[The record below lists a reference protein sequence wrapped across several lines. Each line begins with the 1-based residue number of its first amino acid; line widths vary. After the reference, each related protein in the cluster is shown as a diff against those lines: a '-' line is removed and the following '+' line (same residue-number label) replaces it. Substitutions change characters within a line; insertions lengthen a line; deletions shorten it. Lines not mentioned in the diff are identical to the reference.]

1 MNRFDDD
8 LRRAARGKRTTAVIA
23 SFAILVFGLV
33 LAGYF
38 LSFRSLSIVVQPEN
52 AKQTAMI
59 EVTDGLAFSLAS
71 RIYAVSDQ
79 AQINISAAKYHTA
92 NLTIHGSDFGSDMTV
107 ILLPKPGRLRA
118 LVTPSTSVNWYLN
131 GNFVS
136 QSNRLDT
143 ELAPGDYQL
152 AVTSDYHERVER
164 DLTITADDDT
174 SLAIDLP
181 CITGTLRATMTPPG
195 TMLVDGQPVDS
206 TSPITLGPGPHLIDL
221 TAPGHKSVSDS
232 ITITQT
238 QRDFTRSYNL
248 QPLPIRMQHQL
259 TPPGGN
265 LFVNGKRQDI
275 SKNTIEIPYRKRLD
289 IEYAKPGF
297 VTKTQS
303 QTVAPGEMVALS
315 LVLDPE
321 FADIT
326 ITANITADIY
336 LDGQL
341 LGTTPLQ
348 ISVPTV
354 PATLEVRADGYQGET
369 KSITP
374 KPKQPQIHEFTLIT
388 TAAAKLQNAPQ
399 SYKNANGIDF
409 RLIKPRNARFEMGGK
424 RSEKG
429 QRANEFLRQIELQRP
444 FYVAT
449 HELTEAQFYGKGSN
463 LPVVNLSWEQVAIF
477 CNELSI
483 AEGLT
488 PFYRTKNGRISGFDP
503 MADGYRFISEAEWE
517 FLARAYRRPK
527 QTIFPWGD
535 DAVVPPNVGNLAGD
549 KAKPASDS
557 YIAGY
562 QDGFSGLAPA
572 KSFPADLSGLYDFVG
587 NVSEWTHDSYMFTP
601 PPSDKIEIDPL
612 GQYSAGP
619 HVIKGANFKSASRTE
634 LRAAFRDGS
643 DTPRDDVGFRLAR
656 YL

>member
-23 SFAILVFGLV
+23 SLGIMLCGLV

-38 LSFRSLSIVVQPEN
+38 LSFRSLSVTVQPET
-52 AKQTAMI
+52 AEQTALI
-59 EVTDGLAFSLAS
+59 KVTDGLALALS
-71 RIYAVSDQ
+71 NRIYAVSDRVQ
-79 AQINISAAKYHTA
+79 LSVSAAKYQTA
-92 NLTIHGSDFGSDMTV
+92 NLTIDDTDFGTDMTV

-118 LVTPSTSVNWYLN
+118 AVTPSTSVNWYLN

-143 ELAPGDYQL
+143 DLAPGAYQL
-152 AVTSDYHERVER
+152 VVTSDYHERVER
-164 DLTITADDDT
+164 SLTIAADEDT
-174 SLAIDLP
+174 NLAIDLP
-181 CITGTLRATMTPPG
+181 GITGTLRASMTPPG

-206 TSPITLGPGPHLIDL
+206 GTPISLGPGPHQIDL
-221 TAPGHKSVSDS
+221 SAAGHKSVSDS

-238 QRDFTRSYNL
+238 QRDFIRSYNL
-248 QPLPIRMQHQL
+248 QPLPIRIQHQL
-259 TPPGGN
+259 TPPGGR

-275 SKNTIEIPYRKRLD
+275 SKKIIDIPYRKRLD

-297 VTKTQS
+297 VSKTQS
-303 QTVAPGEMVALS
+303 QTVSPGELIALS
-315 LVLDPE
+315 LALDPE

-326 ITANITADIY
+326 VTANIAADVY

-341 LGTTPLQ
+341 LGATPVQ

-354 PATLEVRADGYQGET
+354 PATLELRADGYQTET

-374 KPKQPQIHEFTLIT
+374 KPKQPQIHDFTLIT

-399 SYKNANGIDF
+399 LYTNANGIDL
-409 RLIKPRNARFEMGGK
+409 RLIKPRQARFQMGGK

-463 LPVVNLSWEQVAIF
+463 LPVVNLTWEQVAIF

-483 AEGLT
+483 TEGLT
-488 PFYRTKNGRISGFDP
+488 PFYSTKNGRISGFDP
-503 MADGYRFISEAEWE
+503 KADGYRLISEAEWE

-572 KSFPADLSGLYDFVG
+572 KSFPADQSGLYDFVG
-587 NVSEWTHDSYMFTP
+587 NVSEWMHDSYTLMP
-601 PPSDKIEIDPL
+601 PPSDKIETDPL
-612 GQYSAGP
+612 GQYSAGS

-643 DTPRDDVGFRLAR
+643 DAPRDDVGFRLAR

>member
-1 MNRFDDD
+1 
-8 LRRAARGKRTTAVIA
+8 
-23 SFAILVFGLV
+23 
-33 LAGYF
+33 
-38 LSFRSLSIVVQPEN
+38 
-52 AKQTAMI
+52 
-59 EVTDGLAFSLAS
+59 
-71 RIYAVSDQ
+71 
-79 AQINISAAKYHTA
+79 
-92 NLTIHGSDFGSDMTV
+92 
-107 ILLPKPGRLRA
+107 
-118 LVTPSTSVNWYLN
+118 
-131 GNFVS
+131 
-136 QSNRLDT
+136 
-143 ELAPGDYQL
+143 
-152 AVTSDYHERVER
+152 
-164 DLTITADDDT
+164 
-174 SLAIDLP
+174 
-181 CITGTLRATMTPPG
+181 
-195 TMLVDGQPVDS
+195 MLIDGQPVDS
-206 TSPITLGPGPHLIDL
+206 TSAITLGPGPHHIDL
-221 TAPGHKSVSDS
+221 AAPGHKSVSDS

-259 TPPGGN
+259 TPPGGS

-275 SKNTIEIPYRKRLD
+275 RKNTIEIPYRKTLD
-289 IEYAKPGF
+289 IEYTKPGF
-297 VTKTQS
+297 VTKTLS
-303 QTVAPGEMVALS
+303 QTVAPGEKVTLS
-315 LVLDPE
+315 LILDPE

-326 ITANITADIY
+326 VTANITADIY

-341 LGTTPLQ
+341 LGATPLQ
-348 ISVPTV
+348 ISVTTV
-354 PATLEVRADGYQGET
+354 PATLEVRADGYQSET

-374 KPKQPQIHEFTLIT
+374 KPKQPQIHNFTLIT

-399 SYKNANGIDF
+399 SYKNTKGIDF

-463 LPVVNLSWEQVAIF
+463 LPVVNLTWEQVAIF
-477 CNELSI
+477 CNKISMT
-483 AEGLT
+483 EGLT
-488 PFYRTKNGRISGFDP
+488 PFYSTKNGRISGFDP
-503 MADGYRFISEAEWE
+503 KADGYRLISEAEWE

-572 KSFPADLSGLYDFVG
+572 KSFPADRSGLYDFVG
-587 NVSEWTHDSYMFTP
+587 NVSEWTHDSYTFTP
-601 PPSDKIEIDPL
+601 PPSDKFETDPL
-612 GQYSAGP
+612 GQYSAGS

-643 DTPRDDVGFRLAR
+643 DAPRDDVGFRLAR

>member
-23 SFAILVFGLV
+23 SLGIMLCGLV

-38 LSFRSLSIVVQPEN
+38 LSFRSLSVTVQPET
-52 AKQTAMI
+52 AEQTALI
-59 EVTDGLAFSLAS
+59 KVTDGLALALS
-71 RIYAVSDQ
+71 NRIYAVSDRVQ
-79 AQINISAAKYHTA
+79 LSVSAAKYQTA
-92 NLTIHGSDFGSDMTV
+92 NLTIDDADFGTDMTV

-118 LVTPSTSVNWYLN
+118 AVTPSTSVNWYLN

-143 ELAPGDYQL
+143 DLAPGAYQL
-152 AVTSDYHERVER
+152 VVTSDYHERVER
-164 DLTITADDDT
+164 SLTIAADEDT
-174 SLAIDLP
+174 NLAIDLP
-181 CITGTLRATMTPPG
+181 GITGTLRASMTPPG

-206 TSPITLGPGPHLIDL
+206 GTPISLGPGPHQIDL
-221 TAPGHKSVSDS
+221 SAAGHKSVSDS

-238 QRDFTRSYNL
+238 QRDFIRSYNL
-248 QPLPIRMQHQL
+248 QPLPIRIQHQL
-259 TPPGGN
+259 TPPDGR

-275 SKNTIEIPYRKRLD
+275 SKKIIDIPYRKRLD

-297 VTKTQS
+297 VSKTQS
-303 QTVAPGEMVALS
+303 QTVSPGELIALS
-315 LVLDPE
+315 LALDPE

-326 ITANITADIY
+326 VTANIAADVY

-341 LGTTPLQ
+341 LGATPVQ

-354 PATLEVRADGYQGET
+354 PATLELRADGYQTET

-374 KPKQPQIHEFTLIT
+374 KPKQPQIHDFTLIT

-399 SYKNANGIDF
+399 LYTNANGIDL
-409 RLIKPRNARFEMGGK
+409 RLIKPRQARFQMGGK

-449 HELTEAQFYGKGSN
+449 HELTEVQFYGKGGH
-463 LPVVNLSWEQVAIF
+463 LPVVNLTWEQVAIY
-477 CNELSI
+477 CNELSLN
-483 AEGLT
+483 EGLT
-488 PFYRTKNGRISGFDP
+488 PFYLTKNGRVSGFDSQ
-503 MADGYRFISEAEWE
+503 ADGYRLITEAEWE
-517 FLARAYRRPK
+517 FLARAHRRPQ

-535 DAVVPPNVGNLAGD
+535 DAVVPPNSGNLAGD

-562 QDGFSGLAPA
+562 QDGFSGRAPA
-572 KSFPADLSGLYDFVG
+572 KSFPADPSGLYDLVG
-587 NVSEWTHDSYMFTP
+587 NVSEWTHDAYIFTP
-601 PPSDKIEIDPL
+601 PPPNIIEVDPL

>member
-38 LSFRSLSIVVQPEN
+38 LSFRSLLITVQPEN
-52 AKQTAMI
+52 AKQTAII
-59 EVTDGLAFSLAS
+59 EVANGLAFSLAS

-79 AQINISAAKYHTA
+79 VQINISAAKFQTA
-92 NLTIHGSDFGSDMTV
+92 NLAIHDSDFGSDMTV
-107 ILLPKPGRLRA
+107 ILLPKPGRLLA
-118 LVTPSTSVNWYLN
+118 SVTPSTSVNWYLN
-131 GNFVS
+131 GDFVS

-164 DLTITADDDT
+164 NLTIAADDDT

-181 CITGTLRATMTPPG
+181 GITGTLRATMTPPG
-195 TMLVDGQPVDS
+195 TMLIDGQPVDS
-206 TSPITLGPGPHLIDL
+206 TSPITLGPGPHHIDL
-221 TAPGHKSVSDS
+221 AAPGHKSVSDS

-259 TPPGGN
+259 NPPGGS

-275 SKNTIEIPYRKRLD
+275 RKNTIEIPYRKTLD
-289 IEYAKPGF
+289 IEYTKPGF

-303 QTVAPGEMVALS
+303 QTVAPGEKVALS

-326 ITANITADIY
+326 VTANITADIY

-341 LGTTPLQ
+341 LGATPLQ

-354 PATLEVRADGYQGET
+354 PATLEVRADGYQSET

-374 KPKQPQIHEFTLIT
+374 KPKQPQIHNFTLIT

-399 SYKNANGIDF
+399 SYKNTKGIDF

-463 LPVVNLSWEQVAIF
+463 LPVVNLTWEQVAIF
-477 CNELSI
+477 CNKISMT
-483 AEGLT
+483 EGLT
-488 PFYRTKNGRISGFDP
+488 PFYSTKNGRISGFDP
-503 MADGYRFISEAEWE
+503 KADGYRLISEAEWE

-572 KSFPADLSGLYDFVG
+572 KSFPADQSGLYDFVG
-587 NVSEWTHDSYMFTP
+587 NVSEWMHDSYTLMP
-601 PPSDKIEIDPL
+601 PPSDKIETDPL
-612 GQYSAGP
+612 GQFSAGS
-619 HVIKGANFKSASRTE
+619 HVIKGANFKSANRTE

-643 DTPRDDVGFRLAR
+643 DAPRDDVGFRLAR

>member
-8 LRRAARGKRTTAVIA
+8 LRRAARGKRNTAVIA
-23 SFAILVFGLV
+23 GFAFLVFGLV
-33 LAGYF
+33 LAAYF
-38 LSFRSLSIVVQPEN
+38 LSFRSLLITVQPEN
-52 AKQTAMI
+52 AKQTAII
-59 EVTDGLAFSLAS
+59 EVADGLAFSLAS
-71 RIYAVSDQ
+71 RIYAVSNKVK
-79 AQINISAAKYHTA
+79 INISAAKFQTA
-92 NLTIHGSDFGSDMTV
+92 NLAIHDSEFGSDMTV
-107 ILLPKPGRLRA
+107 ILLPKTGRLLA
-118 LVTPSTSVNWYLN
+118 SVTPSTSVNWYLN
-131 GNFVS
+131 GDFVS
-136 QSNRLDT
+136 QSSRLDT
-143 ELAPGDYQL
+143 ELAPGDYEL

-164 DLTITADDDT
+164 NLTIAADDDT

-181 CITGTLRATMTPPG
+181 GVTGILRATMTPPG
-195 TMLVDGQPVDS
+195 TMLIDGQPVDS
-206 TSPITLGPGPHLIDL
+206 TSPITLGPGPHHIDL
-221 TAPGHKSVSDS
+221 AAPGHKSVSDS

-259 TPPGGN
+259 TPTGGS

-275 SKNTIEIPYRKRLD
+275 RKNTIEIPYRKTLD
-289 IEYAKPGF
+289 IEYTKSGF

-303 QTVAPGEMVALS
+303 QTVAPGEKIALS

-321 FADIT
+321 FADLT
-326 ITANITADIY
+326 VTANITADIY
-336 LDGQL
+336 LDEQL
-341 LGTTPLQ
+341 LGATPLQ
-348 ISVPTV
+348 ISVTTV
-354 PATLEVRADGYQGET
+354 PATLEVRADGYQSERR
-369 KSITP
+369 SITP
-374 KPKQPQIHEFTLIT
+374 KPNQPQIHNFTLIT

-399 SYKNANGIDF
+399 SYKNTNGIDF

-449 HELTEAQFYGKGSN
+449 HELTEAQFYGTGSN
-463 LPVVNLSWEQVAIF
+463 LPVVNLTWEQVAIF
-477 CNELSI
+477 CNKLSMT
-483 AEGLT
+483 EGLT
-488 PFYRTKNGRISGFDP
+488 PFYSTKNGRISGFDP
-503 MADGYRFISEAEWE
+503 KADGYRLISEAEWE

-535 DAVVPPNVGNLAGD
+535 DAVVPPNVGNLAGN

-562 QDGFSGLAPA
+562 QDGFSELAPA
-572 KSFPADLSGLYDFVG
+572 KSFPADQSGLYDFVG
-587 NVSEWTHDSYMFTP
+587 NVSEWTNDSYMFTP
-601 PPSDKIEIDPL
+601 PPSDKIETDPL
-612 GQYSAGP
+612 GQYSAGS
-619 HVIKGANFKSASRTE
+619 HVIKGANFRSASRTE

-643 DTPRDDVGFRLAR
+643 DAPRDDVGFRLAR

>member
-8 LRRAARGKRTTAVIA
+8 LRRAARGKRTTTMIA
-23 SFAILVFGLV
+23 SFAILVSGLA
-33 LAGYF
+33 LALYF
-38 LSFRSLSIVVQPEN
+38 LSFRSLSITVQPEN
-52 AKQTAMI
+52 AKQTAMV
-59 EVTDGLAFSLAS
+59 EVTDGLALSLAS

-79 AQINISAAKYHTA
+79 VRINVSAAKYQTA
-92 NLTIHGSDFGSDMTV
+92 NLTIDDSDFGSAIKV
-107 ILLPKPGRLRA
+107 ILIPKPGRLRA
-118 LVTPSTSVNWYLN
+118 SVTPSTSVNWYLN
-131 GNFVS
+131 GNFVR
-136 QSNRLDT
+136 QSNRLDA
-143 ELAPGDYQL
+143 ELAPGGYQL
-152 AVTSDYHERVER
+152 AVTSDYHEKVER
-164 DLTITADDDT
+164 NLTIAADDDT
-174 SLAIDLP
+174 SIAIDLP
-181 CITGTLRATMTPPG
+181 GITGTLRATMKPPG

-206 TSPITLGPGPHLIDL
+206 TSPITLGPGPHLIEL
-221 TAPGHKSVSDS
+221 AAPSHKSVSDS

-248 QPLPIRMQHQL
+248 EPLPIRMQHQL
-259 TPPGGN
+259 TPPKGS

-275 SKNTIEIPYRKRLD
+275 SKNTIEIPYRKTLD

-303 QTVAPGEMVALS
+303 QTVAPGEMVELS
-315 LVLDPE
+315 LLLDPE

-326 ITANITADIY
+326 VTANITADIY

-341 LGTTPLQ
+341 LGATPLQ
-348 ISVPTV
+348 ISLPTV
-354 PATLEVRADGYQGET
+354 PATLEVRADSYQTAT

-374 KPKQPQIHEFTLIT
+374 KPNQPQIHNFTLIT

-399 SYKNANGIDF
+399 SYKTTNGIDF

-449 HELTEAQFYGKGSN
+449 HELTEVQFNGKGSN
-463 LPVVNLSWEQVAIF
+463 LPVVNLTWEQVAIF
-477 CNELSI
+477 CNETSI
-483 AEGLT
+483 TEGLT
-488 PFYRTKNGRISGFDP
+488 PFYSIKNGRISGFDP
-503 MADGYRFISEAEWE
+503 KADGYRLISEAEWE
-517 FLARAYRRPK
+517 FLARAHRRPK

-535 DAVVPPNVGNLAGD
+535 DAVVPPNIGNLAGD
-549 KAKPASDS
+549 KAKPTSGS

-572 KSFPADLSGLYDFVG
+572 KSFPANQSGLYDFVG
-587 NVSEWTHDSYMFTP
+587 NVSEWTLDSYILTP
-601 PPSDKIEIDPL
+601 PRSDNIETDPL

-619 HVIKGANFKSASRTE
+619 HVIKGANFRSASRTE

>member
-8 LRRAARGKRTTAVIA
+8 LRRAARGKRTTTMIA
-23 SFAILVFGLV
+23 SFAILVSGLA
-33 LAGYF
+33 LALYF
-38 LSFRSLSIVVQPEN
+38 LSFRSLSITVQPEN
-52 AKQTAMI
+52 AKQTAMV
-59 EVTDGLAFSLAS
+59 EVTDGLALSLAS

-79 AQINISAAKYHTA
+79 VRINVSAAKYQTA
-92 NLTIHGSDFGSDMTV
+92 NLTIDDSDFGSAIKV
-107 ILLPKPGRLRA
+107 ILIPKPGRLRA
-118 LVTPSTSVNWYLN
+118 SVTPSTSGNWYLN
-131 GNFVS
+131 GNFVR
-136 QSNRLDT
+136 QSNRLDA
-143 ELAPGDYQL
+143 ELAPGGYQL
-152 AVTSDYHERVER
+152 AVTSDYHEKVER
-164 DLTITADDDT
+164 NLTIAADDDT
-174 SLAIDLP
+174 SIAIDLP
-181 CITGTLRATMTPPG
+181 GITGTLRATMKPPG

-206 TSPITLGPGPHLIDL
+206 TSPITLGPGPHLIEL
-221 TAPGHKSVSDS
+221 AAPSHKSVSDS

-248 QPLPIRMQHQL
+248 EPLPIRMQHQL
-259 TPPGGN
+259 TPPKGS

-275 SKNTIEIPYRKRLD
+275 SKNTIEIPYRKTLD

-303 QTVAPGEMVALS
+303 QTVAPGEMVTLS

-326 ITANITADIY
+326 VTANITADIY

-341 LGTTPLQ
+341 LGATPLQ
-348 ISVPTV
+348 ISLPTV
-354 PATLEVRADGYQGET
+354 PATLEVRADSYQTAT

-374 KPKQPQIHEFTLIT
+374 KPNQPQIHNFTLIT

-399 SYKNANGIDF
+399 SYKTTNGIDF

-449 HELTEAQFYGKGSN
+449 HELTEVQFNGKGSN
-463 LPVVNLSWEQVAIF
+463 LPVVNLTWEQVAIF
-477 CNELSI
+477 CNETSI
-483 AEGLT
+483 TEGLT
-488 PFYRTKNGRISGFDP
+488 PFYSIKNGRISGFDP
-503 MADGYRFISEAEWE
+503 KADGYRLISEAEWE
-517 FLARAYRRPK
+517 FLARAHRRPK

-535 DAVVPPNVGNLAGD
+535 DAVVPPNIGNLAGD
-549 KAKPASDS
+549 KAKPTSGS

-572 KSFPADLSGLYDFVG
+572 KSFPANQSGLYDFVG
-587 NVSEWTHDSYMFTP
+587 NVSEWTLDSYILTP
-601 PPSDKIEIDPL
+601 PRSDNIETDPL

-619 HVIKGANFKSASRTE
+619 HVIKGANFRSASRTE

-643 DTPRDDVGFRLAR
+643 DAPRDDVGFRLAR

>member
-8 LRRAARGKRTTAVIA
+8 LRRAARGKRTTTMIA
-23 SFAILVFGLV
+23 SFAILVSGLA
-33 LAGYF
+33 LALYF
-38 LSFRSLSIVVQPEN
+38 LSFRSLSITVQPEN
-52 AKQTAMI
+52 AKQTAMV
-59 EVTDGLAFSLAS
+59 EVTDGLALSLAS

-79 AQINISAAKYHTA
+79 VHINVSAAKYQTA
-92 NLTIHGSDFGSDMTV
+92 NLTIDDSDFGSDIKV

-118 LVTPSTSVNWYLN
+118 SVTPSTSVNWYLN
-131 GNFVS
+131 GNFVR
-136 QSNRLDT
+136 QSNRLDA
-143 ELAPGDYQL
+143 ELAPGGYQL
-152 AVTSDYHERVER
+152 AVTSDYHEKVER
-164 DLTITADDDT
+164 NLTIAADNDT

-181 CITGTLRATMTPPG
+181 GITGTLRATMKPPG

-206 TSPITLGPGPHLIDL
+206 TSPITLGPGPHLIEL
-221 TAPGHKSVSDS
+221 AAPSHKSVSDS

-248 QPLPIRMQHQL
+248 EPLPIRMQHQL
-259 TPPGGN
+259 TPPKGS

-275 SKNTIEIPYRKRLD
+275 SKNTIEIPYRKTLD

-303 QTVAPGEMVALS
+303 QTVAPGEKVTLS

-326 ITANITADIY
+326 VTANITADIY

-341 LGTTPLQ
+341 LGATPLQ
-348 ISVPTV
+348 ISLPTV
-354 PATLEVRADGYQGET
+354 PATLEVRADSYQTAT

-374 KPKQPQIHEFTLIT
+374 KPNQPQIHNFTLIT

-399 SYKNANGIDF
+399 SYKTTNGIDF

-449 HELTEAQFYGKGSN
+449 HELTEVQFNGKGSN
-463 LPVVNLSWEQVAIF
+463 LPVVNLTWEQVAIF
-477 CNELSI
+477 CNETSI
-483 AEGLT
+483 TEGLT
-488 PFYRTKNGRISGFDP
+488 PFYSIKNGRISGFDP
-503 MADGYRFISEAEWE
+503 KADGYRLISEAEWE
-517 FLARAYRRPK
+517 FLARAHRRPK

-535 DAVVPPNVGNLAGD
+535 DAVVPPNIGNLAGD
-549 KAKPASDS
+549 KAKPTSGS

-572 KSFPADLSGLYDFVG
+572 KSFPANQSGLYDFVG
-587 NVSEWTHDSYMFTP
+587 NVSEWTHDSYILTP
-601 PPSDKIEIDPL
+601 PRSDNIETDPL

>member
-1 MNRFDDD
+1 
-8 LRRAARGKRTTAVIA
+8 
-23 SFAILVFGLV
+23 
-33 LAGYF
+33 
-38 LSFRSLSIVVQPEN
+38 
-52 AKQTAMI
+52 
-59 EVTDGLAFSLAS
+59 
-71 RIYAVSDQ
+71 
-79 AQINISAAKYHTA
+79 
-92 NLTIHGSDFGSDMTV
+92 
-107 ILLPKPGRLRA
+107 
-118 LVTPSTSVNWYLN
+118 
-131 GNFVS
+131 
-136 QSNRLDT
+136 
-143 ELAPGDYQL
+143 
-152 AVTSDYHERVER
+152 VTSDYHERVER
-164 DLTITADDDT
+164 NLTIAADDDT

-181 CITGTLRATMTPPG
+181 GITGTLHATMTPPG
-195 TMLVDGQPVDS
+195 TMLIDGQPVDS
-206 TSPITLGPGPHLIDL
+206 TSPITLGPGPHHIDL
-221 TAPGHKSVSDS
+221 AAPGHKSVSDS

-259 TPPGGN
+259 TPPGGS

-275 SKNTIEIPYRKRLD
+275 SKNTIEIPYRKTLD
-289 IEYAKPGF
+289 FEYAKPGF

-303 QTVAPGEMVALS
+303 QTVAPGEKVALS

-326 ITANITADIY
+326 VTANITADIY

-341 LGTTPLQ
+341 LGATPLQ

-354 PATLEVRADGYQGET
+354 PATLEVRADGYQSET

-374 KPKQPQIHEFTLIT
+374 KPKQPQIHNFTLIT

-399 SYKNANGIDF
+399 SYKNTNGIDF

-463 LPVVNLSWEQVAIF
+463 LPVVNLTWEQVAIF

-483 AEGLT
+483 TEGLT
-488 PFYRTKNGRISGFDP
+488 PFYSTKNGRISGFDP
-503 MADGYRFISEAEWE
+503 KADGYRLISEAEWE

-562 QDGFSGLAPA
+562 QDGFSGLAPP
-572 KSFPADLSGLYDFVG
+572 KSFPADESGLYDFVG

-601 PPSDKIEIDPL
+601 PPSDKIETDPL
-612 GQYSAGP
+612 GQYSAGS

-643 DTPRDDVGFRLAR
+643 DAPRDDVGFRLAR